1 MCKKKYSLKQYK
13 KIARQVAANRNDL
26 ALVQIGRTAGED
38 QDHTEEHGSFLLTET
53 EFDLLQ
59 KVCKIFSRSV
69 IVLNVGNIIDMS
81 WVNKVKPSA
90 ILYVWQGGQEGGNG
104 VTGLSSCFL
113 LEEGIYEVYCGN
125 SVRDTKWNQN
135 AFFMEPVSIANL
147 HNNKSERNFWC
158 CTKENGCWSAVG
170 ASAESEARKFGA
182 EEDQTILEGSV
193 LIYRS
198 GRNRYLCSGKS

>member
-26 ALVQIGRTAGED
+26 ALVQIGRTVGEYGVK
-38 QDHTEEHGSFLLTET
+38 GSVTSTF
-53 EFDLLQ
+53 
-59 KVCKIFSRSV
+59 
-69 IVLNVGNIIDMS
+69 
-81 WVNKVKPSA
+81 
-90 ILYVWQGGQEGGNG
+90 GG
-104 VTGLSSCFL
+104 
-113 LEEGIYEVYCGN
+113 
-125 SVRDTKWNQN
+125 DTKWNQN
-135 AFFMEPVSIANL
+135 AFLMEPVSIANL